1 MAGSLFGIDLSR
13 SSLRHSLKWLA
24 AAWLWLYI
32 ISGGLNALAVA
43 QSSPDVRL
51 YFFTMSACPPCAQA
65 APIVDQFLTA
75 GYPIQKIDARLQPQW
90 TQQYQ
95 VSSTPTYVMTIGG
108 REVGRYG
115 GVLNSEQLQNW
126 FQRSVQ
132 AAQASAE
139 PLAAQQPVSIPTT
152 QPDRGAALAEP
163 GASSAASISALAGA
177 EAIGDTMQLAD
188 TMHVGTRQP
197 ANEAESRAMAATVRI
212 QVEDAEGISTATGT
226 VIHSHAGESLVM
238 TCGHVFRE
246 AQGRGVITADVNWL
260 GDQPRRVPGELI
272 NYDAGPLDVALVL
285 IRPGFEIPAVPL
297 APRNQVIEREQPIF
311 SIGCDRNAP
320 PTIRRSRIKDVAEY
334 DGARKYDIYGRP
346 VLGRSGGGLFR
357 PDGTLIGV
365 CNAAAVEVDEG
376 IYSAIDNLYM
386 PLDKANLAHLFQPGL
401 ANSYVSTA
409 PNAPPS
415 KVQGSPPAAS
425 DNLVPLNRP
434 GQLPIPAVTG
444 GFNTVQQELPPSSA
458 VVGEWEAIVILRRR
472 GNSAAAQTVVIN
484 QPSDEFLNYVRG
496 SWSSRPNPNAAPSEP
511 ATAQQI
517 ARMREEMPQ
526 PPLPSEPLREARA
539 QSPR

>member
-1 MAGSLFGIDLSR
+1 MAGSLFGIDQSR
-13 SSLRHSLKWLA
+13 SCFQRSLKWLA
-24 AAWLWLYI
+24 AAWLALYLTAF
-32 ISGGLNALAVA
+32 GLNALAVA
-43 QSSPDVRL
+43 QSPPDVRL

-65 APIVDQFLTA
+65 APIVDQFLSA

-90 TQQYQ
+90 AQQYQ
-95 VSSTPTYVMTIGG
+95 VSSTPTYVMTIAGK
-108 REVGRYG
+108 EVGRYG

-139 PLAAQQPVSIPTT
+139 PLAAQQPASIPTT
-152 QPDRGAALAEP
+152 QPDRGAALAAP
-163 GASSAASISALAGA
+163 GAASAALVATPAGA
-177 EAIGDTMQLAD
+177 ELLGDTTQLAD

-197 ANEAESRAMAATVRI
+197 ANEAERRAMAATVRI

-260 GDQPRRVPGELI
+260 GDQPQRVPGELI
-272 NYDAGPLDVALVL
+272 NYDAGPLDVALIL

-297 APRNQVIEREQPIF
+297 APRNQLIEREQPIF

-357 PDGTLIGV
+357 PDGALVGV

-376 IYSAIDNLYM
+376 IYSAIDNLYV

-401 ANSYVSTA
+401 ANSYASTA
-409 PNAPPS
+409 PTAPAS

-425 DNLVPLNRP
+425 ENLVPLNRP
-434 GQLPIPAVTG
+434 GQLPVPAVTG
-444 GFNTVQQELPPSSA
+444 GFNTVQQELPPSSG
-458 VVGEWEAIVILRRR
+458 VVGEWEAIVILRQR
-472 GNSAAAQTVVIN
+472 GNTAAAQTVVIA

-496 SWSSRPNPNAAPSEP
+496 SWSSRPNPSPAPSEP

-526 PPLPSEPLREARA
+526 PPLPTEPLREARA

>member
-386 PLDKANLAHLFQPGL
+386 PLDKANLAHL
-401 ANSYVSTA
+401 
-409 PNAPPS
+409 
-415 KVQGSPPAAS
+415 
-425 DNLVPLNRP
+425 
-434 GQLPIPAVTG
+434 
-444 GFNTVQQELPPSSA
+444 
-458 VVGEWEAIVILRRR
+458 
-472 GNSAAAQTVVIN
+472 
-484 QPSDEFLNYVRG
+484 
-496 SWSSRPNPNAAPSEP
+496 
-511 ATAQQI
+511 
-517 ARMREEMPQ
+517 
-526 PPLPSEPLREARA
+526 
-539 QSPR
+539 

>member
-139 PLAAQQPVSIPTT
+139 PLAAQQPASIPTT

-163 GASSAASISALAGA
+163 GAASAALVATPAGA
-177 EAIGDTMQLAD
+177 ELLGDTMQLAD

-357 PDGTLIGV
+357 PDGMLIGV

-496 SWSSRPNPNAAPSEP
+496 SWSSRPNPSPAPSEP

>member
-139 PLAAQQPVSIPTT
+139 PLAAQQPASIPTT

-163 GASSAASISALAGA
+163 GAASAALVATPAGA
-177 EAIGDTMQLAD
+177 ELLGDTMQLAD
-188 TMHVGTRQP
+188 TMH
-197 ANEAESRAMAATVRI
+197 
-212 QVEDAEGISTATGT
+212 
-226 VIHSHAGESLVM
+226 
-238 TCGHVFRE
+238 
-246 AQGRGVITADVNWL
+246 
-260 GDQPRRVPGELI
+260 
-272 NYDAGPLDVALVL
+272 
-285 IRPGFEIPAVPL
+285 
-297 APRNQVIEREQPIF
+297 
-311 SIGCDRNAP
+311 
-320 PTIRRSRIKDVAEY
+320 
-334 DGARKYDIYGRP
+334 
-346 VLGRSGGGLFR
+346 
-357 PDGTLIGV
+357 
-365 CNAAAVEVDEG
+365 
-376 IYSAIDNLYM
+376 
-386 PLDKANLAHLFQPGL
+386 
-401 ANSYVSTA
+401 
-409 PNAPPS
+409 
-415 KVQGSPPAAS
+415 
-425 DNLVPLNRP
+425 
-434 GQLPIPAVTG
+434 
-444 GFNTVQQELPPSSA
+444 
-458 VVGEWEAIVILRRR
+458 
-472 GNSAAAQTVVIN
+472 
-484 QPSDEFLNYVRG
+484 
-496 SWSSRPNPNAAPSEP
+496 
-511 ATAQQI
+511 
-517 ARMREEMPQ
+517 
-526 PPLPSEPLREARA
+526 
-539 QSPR
+539 

>member
-1 MAGSLFGIDLSR
+1 
-13 SSLRHSLKWLA
+13 
-24 AAWLWLYI
+24 
-32 ISGGLNALAVA
+32 
-43 QSSPDVRL
+43 
-51 YFFTMSACPPCAQA
+51 
-65 APIVDQFLTA
+65 
-75 GYPIQKIDARLQPQW
+75 
-90 TQQYQ
+90 
-95 VSSTPTYVMTIGG
+95 
-108 REVGRYG
+108 
-115 GVLNSEQLQNW
+115 
-126 FQRSVQ
+126 
-132 AAQASAE
+132 
-139 PLAAQQPVSIPTT
+139 
-152 QPDRGAALAEP
+152 
-163 GASSAASISALAGA
+163 
-177 EAIGDTMQLAD
+177 
-188 TMHVGTRQP
+188 
-197 ANEAESRAMAATVRI
+197 
-212 QVEDAEGISTATGT
+212 
-226 VIHSHAGESLVM
+226 
-238 TCGHVFRE
+238 
-246 AQGRGVITADVNWL
+246 
-260 GDQPRRVPGELI
+260 
-272 NYDAGPLDVALVL
+272 
-285 IRPGFEIPAVPL
+285 
-297 APRNQVIEREQPIF
+297 
-311 SIGCDRNAP
+311 
-320 PTIRRSRIKDVAEY
+320 
-334 DGARKYDIYGRP
+334 
-346 VLGRSGGGLFR
+346 SGGGLFR

>member
-1 MAGSLFGIDLSR
+1 M
-13 SSLRHSLKWLA
+13 
-24 AAWLWLYI
+24 WLYI

-139 PLAAQQPVSIPTT
+139 PLAAQQPASIPTT

-163 GASSAASISALAGA
+163 GAASAALVATPAGA
-177 EAIGDTMQLAD
+177 ELLGDTMQLAD

-357 PDGTLIGV
+357 PDGMLIGV

-409 PNAPPS
+409 PNQPAS
-415 KVQGSPPAAS
+415 SVRGSAAGTPE
-425 DNLVPLNRP
+425 NLVPLSPSGQRP
-434 GQLPIPAVTG
+434 VPAVTG